1 MENQSDIKKR
11 RSRKIEMLYQG
22 YRLILKGSTKFGP
35 LSLTV
40 VAPLD
45 EAVNKPWMT
54 TVVQKSIDYLVD
66 EGFLPSDEVA
76 EKRGLKLKV
85 HVCGKED

>member
-1 MENQSDIKKR
+1 MEQSDIKKR
-11 RSRKIEMLYQG
+11 RTRKLDLLYQG
-22 YRLILKGSTKFGP
+22 YRLILKGSNKFGP

-45 EAVNKPWMT
+45 EAVNREWMK

-66 EGFLPSDEVA
+66 EGFLPSEEVA

-85 HVCGKED
+85 HVCGTED

>member
-1 MENQSDIKKR
+1 MEQSDIKKR
-11 RSRKIEMLYQG
+11 RSKRLELLYQG

-45 EAVNKPWMT
+45 EAVNREWMKN
-54 TVVQKSIDYLVD
+54 VFQKSIDYLVE
-66 EGFLPSDEVA
+66 EGFLPSEEVA

>member
-1 MENQSDIKKR
+1 MEQSDIKGR
-11 RSRKIEMLYQG
+11 RTSKLDLLFQG

-66 EGFLPSDEVA
+66 EGFLPPDEVA
-76 EKRGLKLKV
+76 EKRGLKMKV
-85 HVCGKED
+85 HICGKED

>member
-1 MENQSDIKKR
+1 MEQSDIKKR
-11 RSRKIEMLYQG
+11 RTRRLDLLYQG

-45 EAVNKPWMT
+45 EAVNREWMQN
-54 TVVQKSIDYLVD
+54 VVQKSIDYLVE
-66 EGFLPSDEVA
+66 EGFLPSEEVA

>member
-1 MENQSDIKKR
+1 MEQSGIKGR
-11 RSRKIEMLYQG
+11 RSSKVDLLYQG
-22 YRLILKGSTKFGP
+22 YRLILKGSIKFGP

-45 EAVNKPWMT
+45 EAVNREWMKR
-54 TVVQKSIDYLVD
+54 VIQKSIDYLVD
-66 EGFLPSDEVA
+66 EGFLPSEEEA
-76 EKRGLKLKV
+76 EKRDLKLKV

>member
-1 MENQSDIKKR
+1 MEQSDVKKR
-11 RSRKIEMLYQG
+11 RTRRLDLLYQG

-45 EAVNKPWMT
+45 EAVNRDWMQN
-54 TVVQKSIDYLVD
+54 VVQKSIDYLVE
-66 EGFLPSDEVA
+66 EGFLPSEEVA

>member
-1 MENQSDIKKR
+1 MEQSDIKKR
-11 RSRKIEMLYQG
+11 RTRRLDLLYQG

-45 EAVNKPWMT
+45 EAVNREWMQN
-54 TVVQKSIDYLVD
+54 VVQKSIDYLVE
-66 EGFLPSDEVA
+66 EGFLPSEEAA

-85 HVCGKED
+85 HVCGKEE

>member
-1 MENQSDIKKR
+1 MEQSDVKKR
-11 RSRKIEMLYQG
+11 RTRRLDLLYQG

-45 EAVNKPWMT
+45 EAVNREWMK

-66 EGFLPSDEVA
+66 EGFLPSEEVA

>member
-1 MENQSDIKKR
+1 MEQSDVKKR
-11 RSRKIEMLYQG
+11 RTRRLDLLYQG

-45 EAVNKPWMT
+45 EAVNREWMKN
-54 TVVQKSIDYLVD
+54 VVQKSIDYLVD
-66 EGFLPSDEVA
+66 EGFLPSEEVA

>member
-1 MENQSDIKKR
+1 MEQSDVKKR
-11 RSRKIEMLYQG
+11 RTRRLDLLYQG

-45 EAVNKPWMT
+45 EAVNREWMK
-54 TVVQKSIDYLVD
+54 TVVQKSIDYLVE
-66 EGFLPSDEVA
+66 EGFLPSEEVA

>member
-1 MENQSDIKKR
+1 
-11 RSRKIEMLYQG
+11 
-22 YRLILKGSTKFGP
+22 
-35 LSLTV
+35 
-40 VAPLD
+40 LD

-66 EGFLPSDEVA
+66 EGFLPPDEVA
-76 EKRGLKLKV
+76 EKRGLKMKV

>member
-1 MENQSDIKKR
+1 MEQSDIKKR
-11 RSRKIEMLYQG
+11 RTRKLDLLYQG

-45 EAVNKPWMT
+45 EAVNREWMK
-54 TVVQKSIDYLVD
+54 TVVQKSIDYLVE
-66 EGFLPSDEVA
+66 EGFLPSEEAA

-85 HVCGKED
+85 HVCGTED

>member
-1 MENQSDIKKR
+1 MEQSDIKKS
-11 RSRKIEMLYQG
+11 RSKRLDLLYQG

-66 EGFLPSDEVA
+66 EGFLPPDEVA
-76 EKRGLKLKV
+76 EKRGLKMKV

>member
-1 MENQSDIKKR
+1 MEQSDVKKR
-11 RSRKIEMLYQG
+11 RTRRLDLLYQG

-45 EAVNKPWMT
+45 EAVNREWMQN
-54 TVVQKSIDYLVD
+54 VVQKSIDYLVE
-66 EGFLPSDEVA
+66 EGFLPSEEAA

>member
-1 MENQSDIKKR
+1 
-11 RSRKIEMLYQG
+11 MLYQG
-22 YRLILKGSTKFGP
+22 YRLVLKGSTKFGP

-40 VAPLD
+40 VAPLN

-66 EGFLPSDEVA
+66 EGFLPPDEVA
-76 EKRGLKLKV
+76 EKRGLKMKV